1 MTRRILEGIRVLDI
15 TQIVAGPWCTRMLAD
30 LGASVVKIDSPG
42 PALVD
47 GKPRRSAGPLAQNVG
62 KRSVVLDLKH
72 ADGLAVAKRMA
83 ETADVL
89 VQNYRPGGL
98 IALGLGYDALKAT
111 NPGLIYATIAG
122 FGQDTSFADRG
133 AYGATAH
140 AEAGL
145 LWVQQQAQGG
155 EQPFPPGITVADI
168 VTGMNTCTAVLA
180 ALYDRHQTGHGQEI
194 DVSLMD
200 SQLAFLGEAAADG
213 PIRAGAPWTPRRHG
227 LQRTLDGYLTINL
240 GPPKNWPRLAAAIGQ
255 PGLPLPSEPGAADR
269 LVADWAVTVTT
280 DQAAATLREA
290 GAAYGVMKSMP
301 EAFEHPYFA
310 ERGMIVDVPDPLL
323 RSVRTA
329 SSPLFFSDAE
339 SGPAGAAPLAGQ
351 HTRAVLSELGYSEA
365 ETEQLLEVGAAQTT
379 VQAEAPASSPAWGDT
394 EA

>member
-1 MTRRILEGIRVLDI
+1 MTRRILEGIQVLDI

-42 PALVD
+42 PATVD
-47 GKPRRSAGPLAQNVG
+47 SEPRRSAGPLAQNLG
-62 KRSVVLDLKH
+62 KRSIVLDLKH
-72 ADGLAVAKRMA
+72 PDGLAVAKRMA
-83 ETADVL
+83 SAADVL

-98 IALGLGYDALKAT
+98 ADLGLGYAALRPD
-111 NPGLIYATIAG
+111 NPGLIYTTIAG
-122 FGQDTSFADRG
+122 FGQNTSYADRG

-155 EQPFPPGITVADI
+155 DRPFPPGVTVADI
-168 VTGMNTCTAVLA
+168 VTGMNACTAVVA
-180 ALYDRHQTGHGQEI
+180 ALYDRSHTGRGQEI

-213 PIRAGAPWTPRRHG
+213 PIKPGAAWAPRRHG

-240 GPPKNWPRLAAAIGQ
+240 GPPKNWPRLAAAIGR
-255 PGLPLPSEPGAADR
+255 PGLPLPTEPGSADQ
-269 LVADWAVTVTT
+269 LIADWAATVTT
-280 DQAAATLREA
+280 EDAAAALRSS

-301 EAFEHPYFA
+301 EALDHPYFA
-310 ERGMIVDVPDPLL
+310 ERGMVVEVPDPLL
-323 RSVRTA
+323 ETVRTT

-339 SGPAGAAPLAGQ
+339 SGPSGPAPLAGE
-351 HTRAVLSELGYSEA
+351 HTRGILAELGYDAVTVENLIES
-365 ETEQLLEVGAAQTT
+365 GAAQ
-379 VQAEAPASSPAWGDT
+379 AAHLPEAQPAASGATSA
-394 EA
+394 

>member
-1 MTRRILEGIRVLDI
+1 MTRRRILEGIRVLDI

-42 PALVD
+42 PAVVD
-47 GKPRRSAGPLAQNVG
+47 GQPRRSAGPLAQNLG
-62 KRSVVLDLKH
+62 KRSIVLDLKR
-72 ADGLAVAKRMA
+72 AEGLSAAKRLA
-83 ETADVL
+83 SEADVI

-98 IALGLGYDALKAT
+98 IELGLGYAALSAS
-111 NPGLIYATIAG
+111 NPRLIYATIAG

-155 EQPFPPGITVADI
+155 DRPFPPGVTVADI
-168 VTGMNTCTAVLA
+168 VTGMNACTAILA
-180 ALYDRHQTGHGQEI
+180 ALFDRQQTGKGQEI
-194 DVSLMD
+194 DISLMD
-200 SQLAFLGEAAADG
+200 SQLAFLQETAADG
-213 PIRAGAPWTPRRHG
+213 PIRAGAAWTPRRHG

-255 PGLPLPSEPGAADR
+255 PGLSLPTEAGAADK
-269 LVADWAVTVTT
+269 LVADWARTVSTEE
-280 DQAAATLREA
+280 AAAALRSA

-310 ERGMIVDVPDPLL
+310 ERGRIVDVPDPLL
-323 RSVRTA
+323 DSVRTS
-329 SSPLFFSDAE
+329 SSPLFFSDAVSE
-339 SGPAGAAPLAGQ
+339 PAGPAPLAGE
-351 HTRAVLSELGYSEA
+351 HTLAVLAELGYSDDEVS
-365 ETEQLLEVGAAQTT
+365 TLLEIGAAQAAQTALPAAAAT
-379 VQAEAPASSPAWGDT
+379 SKAGEA
-394 EA
+394 